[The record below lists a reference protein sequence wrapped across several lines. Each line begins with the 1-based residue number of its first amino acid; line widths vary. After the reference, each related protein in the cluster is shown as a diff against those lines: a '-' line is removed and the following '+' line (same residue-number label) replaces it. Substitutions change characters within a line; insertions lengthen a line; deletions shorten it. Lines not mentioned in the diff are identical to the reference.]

1 MSTMTTEAKAT
12 TAEVVVVFNNGV
24 VSINSEEGL
33 IIATSRGEVI
43 RDWVAEEFSKT
54 EIFWLSD
61 DKAIQN
67 FTKAA
72 KALAKIGRTVQSAC
86 WLLRWWEV
94 DGNFYPAKYPA
105 DVLA

>member
-1 MSTMTTEAKAT
+1 MQKTENKET
-12 TAEVVVVFNNGV
+12 VITFENGV
-24 VSINSEEGL
+24 ILINPEDGL
-33 IIATSRGEVI
+33 IIATSRGEAI

-54 EIFWLSD
+54 EIFGLSD

-67 FTKAA
+67 FSKAA

-86 WLLRWWEV
+86 WLLRGGEV
-94 DGNFYPAKYPA
+94 EGNYYPPKYPA